1 MSPAIAEAYINT
13 NATAA
18 SDGRRNSKGLKS
30 MKANTGTALLAALLL
45 AGMSTAVVAD
55 TKADESAAEKVETVD
70 AKDARLRAMIRD
82 AERARAESL
91 QAEAARDA
99 AEAVLTA
106 TKLDLDIRLIGPT
119 SIAGEL

>member
-1 MSPAIAEAYINT
+1 
-13 NATAA
+13 
-18 SDGRRNSKGLKS
+18 
-30 MKANTGTALLAALLL
+30 MKANTGTALIAALLL
-45 AGMSTAVVAD
+45 TGMSTAVMAD
-55 TKADESAAEKVETVD
+55 TKADESAAEKVGTVE
-70 AKDARLRAMIRD
+70 AKHARATANIRD

>member
-1 MSPAIAEAYINT
+1 
-13 NATAA
+13 
-18 SDGRRNSKGLKS
+18 
-30 MKANTGTALLAALLL
+30 MKANTGTALFAALLL